1 MRVAVAGS
9 SGLIGTAL
17 CRTLIERGDEVV
29 RLVRRTTQSRDEIT
43 WNPRSGDIDLD
54 RFIDIDV
61 VVNLAGAGVG
71 DHRWTDDYKREIR
84 ESRVTG
90 THTLATAVAE
100 RANQVSVFIAASA
113 IGYYGDRGSEELTE
127 DSSKGTGF
135 LSDVVADWEAAAQ
148 PARDAGVRVVHPRTG
163 LVASVNGGAWQR
175 MLPLFRRGLGGKLGS
190 GNQYWSFISLRDEI
204 RALLYLIDS
213 GELRGPVNLTA
224 PTPVTNQ
231 VVTKTLGEALHRP
244 TFAAVPSFAL
254 KTALGEFSTE
264 VLSSSRVLP
273 ARLEQNGFGWQDPTI
288 VDVTNYLLGTE
299 LLG

>member
-17 CRTLIERGDEVV
+17 CTALTERGDEVV
-29 RLVRRTTQSRDEIT
+29 RLVRRTTQSRAEIT
-43 WNPRSGDIDLD
+43 WNPRSGDIDSD
-54 RFIDIDV
+54 RFINIDA

-71 DHRWTDDYKREIR
+71 DHRWTQEYKREIR
-84 ESRVTG
+84 ESRVDG
-90 THTLATAVAE
+90 THTLATAIAE
-100 RANQVSVFIAASA
+100 RANDISVFIAASA

-127 DSSKGTGF
+127 ESSKGTGF

-163 LVASVNGGAWQR
+163 LVASADGGAWQR
-175 MLPLFRRGLGGKLGS
+175 MLPLFRCGLGGKLGS

-204 RALLYLIDS
+204 RALLHLIDTGDLS
-213 GELRGPVNLTA
+213 GPVNLTA
-224 PTPVTNQ
+224 PTPVTNR

-244 TFAAVPSFAL
+244 TIAAVPSFAL

-273 ARLEQNGFGWQDPTI
+273 ARLEASGFSWQDPTI
-288 VDVTNYLLGTE
+288 VDVTNSLVGS
-299 LLG
+299 